1 MIWMLVQLLRAHTD
15 GRLGAWFDVQE
26 VGRVV
31 GTVKRWR
38 LTEEQAH
45 RVLAFNERLIRDS
58 HPEAVMEW
66 DQLASGLLDGGGRL
80 DPFTREVVEEW
91 AIANT
96 NVLRRGKHPIT
107 WKR

>member
-1 MIWMLVQLLRAHTD
+1 MLVQLLRAQTD
-15 GRLGAWFDVQE
+15 GRLGAWFDAQE

-31 GTVKRWR
+31 GTIKRWR

-58 HPEAVMEW
+58 HPEAVIEW

-80 DPFTREVVEEW
+80 DPFTREAVEDM
-91 AIANT
+91 
-96 NVLRRGKHPIT
+96 PIRLAT
-107 WKR
+107 VAPTGRPTAS